1 MSWFIRGARATLLI
15 GARFTDTLRGVTS
28 QADRN
33 EWVLR
38 LVEKL
43 EDAVVPVQRDLDR
56 TFGRPVNVEVIIS
69 GVSELPV
76 VRVDGNG
83 GHSTEVALDAEREV
97 AVAQVAD
104 DVQDELMD
112 QNATS
117 FWPTCRDH
125 HTGLHAEVH
134 DGTAVWWCRV
144 GRHAVASV
152 GELDPDA
159 LT

>member
-1 MSWFIRGARATLLI
+1 MLH
-15 GARFTDTLRGVTS
+15 
-28 QADRN
+28 
-33 EWVLR
+33 

-43 EDAVVPVQRDLDR
+43 EEAVVPVQRDLDR
-56 TFGRPVNVEVIIS
+56 TLGRSVHVEVIID
-69 GVSELPV
+69 GVLELPV
-76 VRVDGNG
+76 VSVDGNG

-104 DVQDELMD
+104 DVQEELMD

-134 DGTAVWWCRV
+134 DGAAVWWCRS
-144 GRHAVASV
+144 GGHGVAAL
-152 GELDPDA
+152 GQLDPDA
-159 LT
+159 LA